1 MYVSMQQH
9 WAVCFAFRLTFS
21 DSLNTIFMLDR
32 FIPCFIQHFIS
43 DNVILNV
50 KIPNFEWSD
59 TAIGSVLSEKV
70 FLNISQISQENIC
83 VGVFFN
89 KATGRKTFLL

>member
-1 MYVSMQQH
+1 MS
-9 WAVCFAFRLTFS
+9 
-21 DSLNTIFMLDR
+21 
-32 FIPCFIQHFIS
+32 
-43 DNVILNV
+43 
-50 KIPNFEWSD
+50 E

-89 KATGRKTFLL
+89 KATGRKTFVL